1 MKDTWSLDILYKG
14 YDDTFQKDIKAFEK
28 SVKQCDEL
36 AASLSH
42 DNEKETL
49 VNILK
54 TMEEMALLHM
64 RLGEYTALRQST
76 NTTDSQTA
84 AYDSQITRI
93 ASSSSKAIAAFHRY
107 ISETDNLDTLIEQDE
122 FLKDYRYLLH
132 TIKEDGK
139 YLLSND
145 VEDVLSKMNN
155 TEKKT

>member
-54 TMEEMALLHM
+54 TMEEEIRLPQHKTKCLLQ
-64 RLGEYTALRQST
+64 R
-76 NTTDSQTA
+76 
-84 AYDSQITRI
+84 
-93 ASSSSKAIAAFHRY
+93 F
-107 ISETDNLDTLIEQDE
+107 
-122 FLKDYRYLLH
+122 
-132 TIKEDGK
+132 
-139 YLLSND
+139 
-145 VEDVLSKMNN
+145 
-155 TEKKT
+155 

>member
-76 NTTDSQTA
+76 
-84 AYDSQITRI
+84 
-93 ASSSSKAIAAFHRY
+93 
-107 ISETDNLDTLIEQDE
+107 
-122 FLKDYRYLLH
+122 
-132 TIKEDGK
+132 K
-139 YLLSND
+139 YNRFANSCL
-145 VEDVLSKMNN
+145 
-155 TEKKT
+155 